1 MKKSLCFL
9 ALLGFLMST
18 TGCNGNGGSVK
29 GSNHFK
35 EYEFNG
41 TANEEQKEKII
52 DGMQKNIST
61 LCSVETKTELYSK
74 SGSNKTENVSEQSI
88 TFLEDSSKPDLL
100 ILKKATS
107 ENNRSVSNGITLKEN
122 IKTELTQWDAG
133 IGFAFL
139 SDKDVVAKNITI
151 EPYEITTTSLE
162 YKYST
167 IRSNVSLP
175 GSNATYYT
183 KSDGSYAVVSSNV
196 EKQVTGVQWGNSTK
210 EYIVSSKSQVV
221 YSITKDFKLSSYYS
235 YEEASTNRDPSTGE
249 WFDST
254 LALYRSYQSI
264 DYKYGKRSGESIASL
279 NKTIADKTFD
289 LSFKLITHTSLP
301 FVSVNNGAFTDDR
314 SSQTETN
321 ISVVT
326 SASPSYTFR
335 FTISAPPRDNSGYYA
350 QRFELVK
357 RALRGADLITT
368 KYDIDYS
375 GDTVVSSSVY
385 SYYEIMIQDG
395 ITYFIN
401 TETYSYNSLQVNV
414 SFNGTSAIISSVNLY
429 Y

>member
-1 MKKSLCFL
+1 MKRT
-9 ALLGFLMST
+9 LGFLVLLGLLIT
-18 TGCNGNGGSVK
+18 ATGCNGNGGNVK

-107 ENNRSVSNGITLKEN
+107 ESNQSVSNGITLKEN

-139 SDKDVVAKNITI
+139 SDKDVIAKNITI

-183 KSDGSYAVVSSNV
+183 KSDGSYAVVSSNI

-254 LALYRSYQSI
+254 LTLYRSYQSI

-289 LSFKLITHTSLP
+289 LSFKVVSYTSNPLSSP
-301 FVSVNNGAFTDDR
+301 TGSIITDD
-314 SSQTETN
+314 SSTQQELPVN
-321 ISVVT
+321 VT
-326 SASPSYTFR
+326 SSASPAYTFR
-335 FTISAPPRDNSGYYA
+335 FSFTVPSNDYGGNYYA
-350 QRFELVK
+350 KRFELVK
-357 RALRGADLITT
+357 RTLQGANVTST
-368 KYDIDYS
+368 KYDINYIS
-375 GDTVVSSSVY
+375 GTVVGSDVY
-385 SYYEIMIQDG
+385 NYYKIIIQNG

-401 TETYSYNSLQVNV
+401 TVSSTYYVLQVDV
-414 SFNGTSAIISSVNLY
+414 SFDGTKAVFSSVN
-429 Y
+429 